1 MNNFYLDTNFFIY
14 LADKSSPFHLICK
27 KFIRYCQ
34 KENILIATSTETI
47 QEIIHYTKNTKQLP
61 LGLKASKKALSIINE
76 LISVTGSTIG
86 LYLGFVSKYKSATSR
101 DLIHLAVGLENKVDK
116 IVTFDRDFAK
126 FKEIKILNPQDIT
139 N

>member
-14 LADKSSPFHLICK
+14 LADRSFPFHLNCK

-47 QEIIHYTKNTKQLP
+47 QEIIHYTKNTKQLQ
-61 LGLKASKKALSIINE
+61 LGLRAAKKTIQ
-76 LISVTGSTIG
+76 VTDAVIP
-86 LYLGFVSKYKSATSR
+86 VSKETIKIYLKYVSIYKSSTSR
-101 DLIHLAVGLENKVDK
+101 DLIHLAVCLENKIDK
-116 IVTFDRDFAK
+116 IVTFDKDFTK
-126 FKEIKILNPQDIT
+126 FKEIKILYPQDIT